1 MEIRFATKRDVN
13 GNRYYLTINTETHE
27 YSRFDR
33 WPHSEDLVFI
43 TSREMRR
50 LIDACKAHGFVETE
64 TL

>member
-27 YSRFDR
+27 YSRRDMWF
-33 WPHSEDLVFI
+33 HAEDFI
-43 TSREMRR
+43 TITRAEMRK
-50 LIDACKAHGFVETE
+50 LTQSCKNHGFTE